1 MNPKH
6 PVLAAC
12 TLALSQLISVA
23 ANAQAATNVICDRC
37 VNNSDLANSSVTSEK
52 ILDGTVKANDIAT
65 SAVKTANMNNGSV
78 TFGKLAT
85 GVRDALDGALAHLTK
100 TTVEDDAVGLAEA
113 ACPSSRVAISA
124 SCLCDDNNGNNNF
137 GVLFACLVDGNGA
150 LAACFDEA
158 ATFDQF
164 KPSPVAIVQATCLGA
179 ESTDGTPW
187 DPTPAGLAPLSAGA
201 DTIEA
206 QAAWQKSQHDALQAR
221 AAELRARIEARRALL
236 KD

>member
-12 TLALSQLISVA
+12 ALVLSQLVSVA

-52 ILDGTVKANDIAT
+52 ILDGTVKANDIAA

-85 GVRDALDGALAHLTK
+85 GVRDALDGALANLTK
-100 TTVEDDAVGLAEA
+100 TTVADDAVGLAEA

-124 SCLCDDNNGNNNF
+124 SCLCDDNNGANNY

-158 ATFDQF
+158 ETFNPT
-164 KPSPVAIVQATCLGA
+164 KPSPVAIVEAVCLGA

-187 DPTPAGLAPLSAGA
+187 DPTPAGFAPLSERAG
-201 DTIEA
+201 DVEA
-206 QAAWQKSQHDALQAR
+206 RAAWQKEQHDAFQAR
-221 AAELRARIEARRALL
+221 AAALRAKVDAHRALM